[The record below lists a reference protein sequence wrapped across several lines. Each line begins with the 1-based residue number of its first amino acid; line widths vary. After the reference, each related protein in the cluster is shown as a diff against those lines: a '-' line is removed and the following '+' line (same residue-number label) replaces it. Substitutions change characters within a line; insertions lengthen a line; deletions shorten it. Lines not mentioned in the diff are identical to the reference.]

1 MVLVISGTN
10 LCLDPTNHTWLQ
22 SASIDGHFDT
32 HKGGFAKILFL
43 TFFTVAS
50 NLWRP
55 APWYGGV
62 WETGDDGQVPGH
74 TYFMPTSNSRNIA
87 IWLHPAR
94 RVLLWLVY

>member
-43 TFFTVAS
+43 TFITVAS

-55 APWYGGV
+55 APWYGWV
-62 WETGDDGQVPGH
+62 LEAEDDEDG
-74 TYFMPTSNSRNIA
+74 
-87 IWLHPAR
+87 
-94 RVLLWLVY
+94 LL